1 LHPPPCPGQT
11 NGLHSCRSII
21 HELSLASRTVPLST
35 ARLPGCHLR
44 KMSKALHS
52 LVHRAR
58 AFVCI
63 PNVSASCMRKCGRA
77 TGRQGGR
84 ARALSRQHIS
94 ESENRALQGQETL
107 DLQLLRDLASCV
119 QTAIVMDPTPLGF
132 LTDVPKPS
140 VTLSFFRLTTGK
152 SAYTHTSLRA
162 AQAHWSQAVSWPES
176 SLEKGCRHRHVG
188 CSSPSCLH

>member
-1 LHPPPCPGQT
+1 M
-11 NGLHSCRSII
+11 SS
-21 HELSLASRTVPLST
+21 LSLL
-35 ARLPGCHLR
+35 ARSPCQLPGCHLR
-44 KMSKALHS
+44 KMSKAPHS
-52 LVHRAR
+52 LIHRAR
-58 AFVCI
+58 ACVCI
-63 PNVSASCMRKCGRA
+63 PNVSASCMRKCDDSRA
-77 TGRQGGR
+77 AGRQGDR
-84 ARALSRQHIS
+84 AAGPVPTS
-94 ESENRALQGQETL
+94 EPENRALQGQETL

-119 QTAIVMDPTPLGF
+119 QTAFVMDPTPLGF